1 MRKHTAKNH
10 CYVIW
15 CFSAS
20 SIGQISVIFLS
31 YTPLS
36 PEPTTKKHFS
46 ITFLPFSALFGTF
59 LLRFTRFA
67 IRSSACNTFH
77 FRFHSVYFRYSSNFR
92 CVCFFFSFD
101 FSSMQRDKFFVQT
114 TQIWLYTRSD
124 RLWLFCS
131 LAEYEKWFNNIIVC
145 KKKKKC
151 LALMKYRANHT
162 WRDPTLDLLIER
174 SALKRFRVNEV

>member
-1 MRKHTAKNH
+1 MRKRTAKNH

-20 SIGQISVIFLS
+20 SIGQISAIFLS

-92 CVCFFFSFD
+92 CVCVFF
-101 FSSMQRDKFFVQT
+101 
-114 TQIWLYTRSD
+114 
-124 RLWLFCS
+124 
-131 LAEYEKWFNNIIVC
+131 
-145 KKKKKC
+145 
-151 LALMKYRANHT
+151 
-162 WRDPTLDLLIER
+162 LLIFPQCRETNFSCKQR
-174 SALKRFRVNEV
+174 RFGCTLEVIGCGYFLVSPSTKSDLPIK